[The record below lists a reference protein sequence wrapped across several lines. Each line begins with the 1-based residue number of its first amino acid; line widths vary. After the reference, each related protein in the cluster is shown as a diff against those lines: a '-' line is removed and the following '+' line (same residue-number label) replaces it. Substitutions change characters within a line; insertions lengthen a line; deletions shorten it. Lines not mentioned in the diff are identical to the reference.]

1 MIMSEFSHFS
11 VLLEECIEN
20 LDIKPDGTY
29 VDGTAGGA
37 GHSSKI
43 AERLGE
49 GGLLIPIDQD
59 EDAIAVITK
68 RLAPYGDRVKIVRD
82 NFSNIKCV
90 LDGLGIESI
99 DGLLLDLGVSS
110 YQLDTAERGFSY
122 MADAPLDMRM
132 DNRAARSAYNVIN
145 EYSADE
151 LKRIIYDFG
160 EERFAPKIVA
170 GIIKAR
176 EHSPIQTTGEF
187 VEIIK
192 KSIPSFARR
201 EELSSVKR
209 VFQAVRIEVNRELDV
224 IAPTIEAAVNMMKP
238 GGRIAIITFHSLE
251 DRIVKQTLRRMAN
264 PCTCPPKIPMCIC
277 GKKPIVKV
285 LGGGGVKPSKEEIAV
300 NARSR
305 SAMLRGC
312 IKL

>member
-1 MIMSEFSHFS
+1 MSEFSHFS
-11 VLLEECIEN
+11 VLLGECIEN
-20 LDIKPDGTY
+20 LNIKPDGIY

-59 EDAIAVITK
+59 EDAIKVITE
-68 RLAPYGDRVKIVRD
+68 RLSPYRDRVKIVRD
-82 NFSNIKCV
+82 NFSNIKRV
-90 LDGLGIESI
+90 LDELEIDKI

-122 MADAPLDMRM
+122 MANAPLDMRM
-132 DNRAARSAYNVIN
+132 DNRAARSAYTVLN

-151 LKRIIYDFG
+151 LKKIIYDFG

-176 EHSPIQTTGEF
+176 EKAPIQTTGEL

-192 KSIPSFARR
+192 SSIPSFARR

-209 VFQAVRIEVNRELDV
+209 VFQAVRIEVNKELDI
-224 IAPTIEAAVNMMKP
+224 IAPTIEAAVSRMNE
-238 GGRIAIITFHSLE
+238 GGRIVIITFHSLE
-251 DRIVKQTLRRMAN
+251 DRIVKQTFNQLSSG
-264 PCTCPPKIPMCIC
+264 CTCPKDFPVCVCGNKPKIKVLT
-277 GKKPIVKV
+277 KKPI
-285 LGGGGVKPSKEEIAV
+285 LPSEAELAV
-300 NARSR
+300 NSR
-305 SAMLRGC
+305 SKSAKLRVAEK
-312 IKL
+312 I